1 MDLLSSLNEA
11 QQQAVLHFEGP
22 ALVVA
27 GAGSGKTRTVVHRIA
42 YLLRERRVYPGEILA
57 VTFTNKAAGEMKER
71 LEKMVG
77 PHAKDLWV
85 STFHSAALRILRVYG
100 EWVGL
105 KSGFVVYDDDDQGT
119 LLKEILKDLGIEAR
133 PGQFRAVLDRIK
145 NRLGGVSE
153 FLREAPDFVAGV
165 PKEQAAEVFQLYQKA
180 LRGQG
185 AVDFNDLLLLA
196 IRLFEEQPD
205 VLRKV
210 QQRAR
215 FIHVDEYQDTNPVQ
229 YKLTRLLAGQL
240 EAGGPGPNL
249 VVVGDPDQC
258 LPPDTL
264 VHTPQGLRP
273 IAELEAGHEV
283 LAASGD
289 GRLAPARVGYVKRGS
304 YRGPLWRVRAGGATL
319 RGTPHHLVP
328 VRMAPEAGSYFV
340 YLMYRH
346 DRGYRVGLTK
356 SLRSNDA
363 GLEELGFKVRLNQE
377 RGDKLWLLKVVPSY
391 AEARYHEALF
401 AARYGL
407 PTVLF
412 HGEGRGL
419 KMDEAWFERL
429 YRDLDTETG
438 ARRLMKDLWLHPEF
452 PHHRPQ
458 NGLNRQSLN
467 LTMYGDRR
475 PGGQLLHR
483 VQWSSVRADVA
494 ERLGRAG
501 FAVRSNGRG
510 GYRLETA
517 RVSYPE
523 ALAFAKSVARLGG
536 MEIVRKM
543 LIGGRSYHLMPL
555 SHLHPGMKVLL
566 QDDSGALRE
575 AAVEA
580 VEQADYDGPV
590 YDLELDTHH
599 TYLADGVLVH
609 NSIYGFRNADINNIL
624 SFTKDYPGAKVF
636 RLEANYR
643 STAAILSVANAVI
656 EKNTARLE
664 KTLRP
669 VKGGGDKVRLFRAP
683 SAREEAAFVAREI
696 AKRGNF
702 GQIAVLYRTNAQ
714 SRVLEEHLR
723 RAGIPAK
730 LVGAVGFYERREV
743 KDLLAYARVAVNPL
757 DALSLRRIVNTPPRG
772 IGASTVG
779 KLLEHAQRQ
788 GISALEAFRHAKD
801 VVSRPQ
807 QVEAFVKLVDEL
819 IEAAYDTGPR
829 DFLKRVLDETGYLE
843 TLRAEPDGEDRIANV
858 EELLRAAGDWEE
870 EVGGTLADF
879 LDTIALTASA
889 EEPAKRVQDGKLEDP
904 DAPQDQVTLMT
915 LHNAKGLEFPVVFLV
930 GVEENLLPHRNS
942 QSRLEDMEEERRLFY
957 VGITRAQETLYL
969 SYAEE
974 REVYG
979 KREYTRESR
988 FLADVPAE
996 LLEEVS
1002 AFGSGGPAVVIRPA
1016 RAPEEKKPLSVF
1028 KGGEKVRHPR
1038 FGQGTVVAALGA
1050 EVTVHFPGVGL
1061 KKLAVQFA
1069 GLERID

>member
-77 PHAKDLWV
+77 PLAKDLWV

-105 KSGFVVYDDDDQGT
+105 RSGFVVYDDDDQST

-133 PGQFRAVLDRIK
+133 PGQLRAVLDRIK
-145 NRLGGVSE
+145 NRLGGVGE

-165 PKEQAAEVFQLYQKA
+165 PKEQAAEVFRLYQQA

-185 AVDFNDLLLLA
+185 ALDFNDLLLLA
-196 IRLFEEQPD
+196 IELFEEHPEI
-205 VLRKV
+205 LAKV
-210 QQRAR
+210 RQRAR

-229 YKLTRLLAGQL
+229 YKLTRLLAG
-240 EAGGPGPNL
+240 EEPNL

-273 IAELEAGHEV
+273 IAELEAGHGV

-304 YRGPLWRVRAGGATL
+304 YRGPLWRVRAGGTTL
-319 RGTPHHLVP
+319 RGTPHHLLP
-328 VRMAPEAGSYFV
+328 VRMAPEAGSYCV

-346 DRGYRVGLTK
+346 DRGYRVGLIK
-356 SLRSNDA
+356 SPRPNDA
-363 GLEELGFKVRLNQE
+363 GLEELGSELRLNQE
-377 RGDKLWLLKVVPSY
+377 WGDKLWLLKVVPSY

-407 PTVLF
+407 PTVWF
-412 HGEGRGL
+412 HGEG
-419 KMDEAWFERL
+419 
-429 YRDLDTETG
+429 RDLDTETG

-458 NGLNRQSLN
+458 NGLN

-475 PGGQLLHR
+475 RLHR

-510 GYRLETA
+510 AYRLETA

-543 LIGGRSYHLMPL
+543 RIGGRSYHLMPL
-555 SHLHPGMKVLL
+555 SHLHPGMRVLL

-580 VEQADYDGPV
+580 VEHTDYDGPV

-664 KTLRP
+664 KVLRP
-669 VKGGGDKVRLFRAP
+669 IKAGGEKVKLFRAP
-683 SAREEAAFVAREI
+683 NAREEAAFVAREI

-714 SRVLEEHLR
+714 SRLLEEHLR
-723 RAGIPAK
+723 RAGIPAR

-757 DALSLRRIVNTPPRG
+757 DTLSLRRIVNTPPRG

-779 KLLEHAQRQ
+779 KLLEHAHKQ
-788 GISALEAFRHAKD
+788 GISALEAFRHARE
-801 VVSRPQ
+801 VLSRPQ
-807 QVEAFVKLVDEL
+807 QVETFVKLLDEL
-819 IEAAYDTGPR
+819 IEAAYETGPR
-829 DFLKRVLDETGYLE
+829 EFLKRVLEETGYLE
-843 TLRAEPDGEDRIANV
+843 ALRAEADGEERIGNV

-889 EEPAKRVQDGKLEDP
+889 EEPAKRVQDGKLADP
-904 DAPQDQVTLMT
+904 DAGGDEVTLMT

-942 QSRLEDMEEERRLFY
+942 LSRLEDLEEERRLFY

-988 FLADVPAE
+988 FLADVPPE

-1002 AFGSGGPAVVIRPA
+1002 AFGGVGSAVVIRPA
-1016 RAPEEKKPLSVF
+1016 KAEEKPLGVF

-1038 FGQGTVVAALGA
+1038 FGQGTVVAAMGS

-1061 KKLAVQFA
+1061 KRLALQFA